1 MAQHNQRELSKVLTA
16 QIYDVIEGELSDP
29 IVVSKTMANDSFLI
43 EELQKETG
51 TEESVVA
58 AQMKKYLNGIQN
70 GLNYEAAFVVSE
82 RTRRYYTPAGIN
94 KIIDPE
100 HYEYDRWYSKFVDSG
115 LEYDLDV
122 DSDEFSQD
130 AWTVFV
136 NCRMNGDNGKML
148 GVCGVGVRMTS
159 SQELFYNLE
168 KDYNVRIR
176 LIDENH
182 LVLVDI
188 DEDNIENA
196 YLDEIDLKDIRPNEY
211 RYQKLGNGRIAVTR
225 YIDGLGWYL
234 VVQSDGTNEQ
244 SQFLSV
250 ILLNIAVFL
259 LIMLILFLMA
269 QAWFEPIVILV
280 TTLLAVLLNMGTNAL
295 LPSVSITTNFIGSI
309 LQAVLSLDYCI
320 VLLNRYRQEQDE
332 HTDRN
337 TSVLAANRAIKR
349 AAPSILSSALTTVVG
364 LLMLCFMRLKIGA
377 DMGIVLAKGVVCSL
391 ICTFTALPSLM
402 MLFRQTINKTAKKA
416 YVPPTD
422 GLAKLVTSHKV
433 AMAVFAI
440 VLFFGS
446 WYMSRQTTIFF
457 SAEAMS
463 FSSPVTSAAAL
474 LACFSA
480 FFRLACSASMF

>member
-100 HYEYDRWYSKFVDSG
+100 HYEYDRWYSRFVDSG

-196 YLDEIDLKDIRPNEY
+196 YLDEIDLKDIRPWSY
-211 RYQKLGNGRIAVTR
+211 RVT
-225 YIDGLGWYL
+225 
-234 VVQSDGTNEQ
+234 
-244 SQFLSV
+244 
-250 ILLNIAVFL
+250 
-259 LIMLILFLMA
+259 
-269 QAWFEPIVILV
+269 EPM
-280 TTLLAVLLNMGTNAL
+280 NS
-295 LPSVSITTNFIGSI
+295 PSF
-309 LQAVLSLDYCI
+309 
-320 VLLNRYRQEQDE
+320 
-332 HTDRN
+332 
-337 TSVLAANRAIKR
+337 
-349 AAPSILSSALTTVVG
+349 
-364 LLMLCFMRLKIGA
+364 
-377 DMGIVLAKGVVCSL
+377 
-391 ICTFTALPSLM
+391 
-402 MLFRQTINKTAKKA
+402 
-416 YVPPTD
+416 
-422 GLAKLVTSHKV
+422 
-433 AMAVFAI
+433 
-440 VLFFGS
+440 
-446 WYMSRQTTIFF
+446 
-457 SAEAMS
+457 
-463 FSSPVTSAAAL
+463 
-474 LACFSA
+474 
-480 FFRLACSASMF
+480 